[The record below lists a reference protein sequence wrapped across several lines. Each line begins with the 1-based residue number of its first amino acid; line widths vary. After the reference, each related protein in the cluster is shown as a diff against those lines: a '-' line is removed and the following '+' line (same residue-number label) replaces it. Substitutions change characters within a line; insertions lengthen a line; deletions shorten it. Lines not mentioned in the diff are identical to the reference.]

1 MIRTHPRVFAFLNLL
16 PILQYSYTYSMK
28 VFFTLFCLLSLNA
41 SANELFAK
49 ADVAAGKGL
58 HEKNCISCHASSYGG
73 DGSAIYTREY
83 RKVNTSK
90 GLVAQVRNCNTNLGL
105 KWFED
110 EELNVAAH
118 LNQTYYKFEK

>member
-1 MIRTHPRVFAFLNLL
+1 MK
-16 PILQYSYTYSMK
+16 IL
-28 VFFTLFCLLSLNA
+28 FTFFCLCLSLNT

-49 ADVAAGKGL
+49 ADVAAGKAL
-58 HEKNCISCHASSYGG
+58 ADKNCVSCHASSYGG

-83 RKVNTSK
+83 RKVNTAK

-118 LNQTYYKFEK
+118 LNQTYYKFAK

>member
-1 MIRTHPRVFAFLNLL
+1 MIVVLFFLA
-16 PILQYSYTYSMK
+16 
-28 VFFTLFCLLSLNA
+28 SLHA

-49 ADVAAGKGL
+49 ADVAAGKAL

-73 DGSAIYTREY
+73 DGSAIYTRDFA
-83 RKVNTSK
+83 KVTTAK
-90 GLVAQVRNCNTNLGL
+90 GLIAQVRNCNTNIGL

-110 EELNVAAH
+110 EELNVASY

>member
-1 MIRTHPRVFAFLNLL
+1 MKILFIFLCF
-16 PILQYSYTYSMK
+16 
-28 VFFTLFCLLSLNA
+28 VSLNA
-41 SANELFAK
+41 NANALFAK
-49 ADVAAGKGL
+49 ADAAAGKVL
-58 HEKNCISCHASSYGG
+58 ADKNCVSCHASSFGG
-73 DGSAIYTREY
+73 DGSGIYTREY

-118 LNQTYYKFEK
+118 LNQTYYKFAK